1 LCCYSQC
8 ERSCSSCV
16 VIANDYDNHYS
27 IFVVN
32 FQGYEDLL
40 RHKADNEVNNREA
53 YVVRDGKVAQC
64 KSMDIKV

>member
-1 LCCYSQC
+1 MTIITVLLLK
-8 ERSCSSCV
+8 
-16 VIANDYDNHYS
+16 
-27 IFVVN
+27 
-32 FQGYEDLL
+32 GYEDLL